1 MMKCPKDKVDSAAHR
16 VTVMVCPTCGR
27 ILDAKELLR
36 LLKRLGFSKK
46 LSEQVR
52 NEIKTRNRRKKTS

>member
-1 MMKCPKDKVDSAAHR
+1 MIKCSKDNVDSATYRA
-16 VTVMVCPTCGR
+16 TVMVCPTCGR

-46 LSEQVR
+46 LTRQVR
-52 NEIKTRNRRKKTS
+52 TEIKNKNRMKKQ

>member
-1 MMKCPKDKVDSAAHR
+1 MIKCPKDGVESAAYR
-16 VTVMVCPTCGR
+16 ATVMVCPTCGR

-46 LSEQVR
+46 LTKQIR
-52 NEIKTRNRRKKTS
+52 TEIKNKNRMKRQ

>member
-1 MMKCPKDKVDSAAHR
+1 MMNCPKDKVDSATHR
-16 VTVMVCPTCGR
+16 ATVMVCPTCGR

-46 LSEQVR
+46 LIEQVR
-52 NEIKTRNRRKKTS
+52 SEIKTRNRMKR

>member
-16 VTVMVCPTCGR
+16 ATVMVCPKCGR
-27 ILDAKELLR
+27 ILNAKELLR

-46 LSEQVR
+46 LTKQVR
-52 NEIKTRNRRKKTS
+52 TEIKSKNRMKKQ